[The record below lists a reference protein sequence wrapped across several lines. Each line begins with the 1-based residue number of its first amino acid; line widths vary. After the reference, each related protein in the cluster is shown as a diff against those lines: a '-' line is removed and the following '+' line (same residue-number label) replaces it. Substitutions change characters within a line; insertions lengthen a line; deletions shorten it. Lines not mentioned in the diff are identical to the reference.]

1 MKRQFLAVTISLIL
15 LTACSDGESTQ
26 GSKDTTTM
34 TTPVPPKSYYYD
46 DAQIEI
52 LKVRPKSYYNS
63 MLTYEYEGKEY
74 TLPLDYNVF
83 NEGNKKNAAR
93 PSISETVINKYSG
106 EDIYASIALSEDKS
120 KIVFCD
126 VLSPNK
132 IYRYTHHDMAVECG
146 IDLGMG
152 HQNDGDVSIK
162 RVGDTEVEFSNGKKT
177 VRGDINDMSSFYK
190 GNIIDVPERV
200 NGFDSYIMKDGRI
213 ILSIVH
219 TETQGDRGFTTQGM
233 PAFCGR
239 IQSISGKRAE
249 VLLNDSVTTC
259 DVPCVLYDEKLSVG
273 QKVVL
278 ILDTGID
285 LYNSGKAY
293 KSDYAVFVT
302 RYQFYGLADDKFDD
316 CAYLKQSET
325 DLYNRDIITK
335 DKA

>member
-1 MKRQFLAVTISLIL
+1 V
-15 LTACSDGESTQ
+15 
-26 GSKDTTTM
+26 
-34 TTPVPPKSYYYD
+34 
-46 DAQIEI
+46 
-52 LKVRPKSYYNS
+52 
-63 MLTYEYEGKEY
+63 
-74 TLPLDYNVF
+74 
-83 NEGNKKNAAR
+83 
-93 PSISETVINKYSG
+93 
-106 EDIYASIALSEDKS
+106 
-120 KIVFCD
+120 
-126 VLSPNK
+126 
-132 IYRYTHHDMAVECG
+132 
-146 IDLGMG
+146 G

-200 NGFDSYIMKDGRI
+200 NGFDGYIMKDGRI

-219 TETQGDRGFTTQGM
+219 TYTQGDRGFTTQGM

-249 VLLNDSVTTC
+249 VLLNDGVTTC